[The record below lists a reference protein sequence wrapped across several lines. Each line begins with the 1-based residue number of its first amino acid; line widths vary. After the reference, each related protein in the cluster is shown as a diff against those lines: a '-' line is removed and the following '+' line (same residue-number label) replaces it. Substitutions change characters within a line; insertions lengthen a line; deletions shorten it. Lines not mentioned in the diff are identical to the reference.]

1 MICEG
6 RKYVINDN
14 AGIFCDITQVPENL
28 LVPGDD
34 YVNKGGFAIG
44 MLVNM
49 ADVEIPVTLCL
60 TDDDAKALIKALKMT
75 RKKYRKITGKF

>member
-14 AGIFCDITQVPENL
+14 AGILCDITQVPENL

-34 YVNKGGFAIG
+34 YINKGGFAIG
-44 MLVNM
+44 MLINM